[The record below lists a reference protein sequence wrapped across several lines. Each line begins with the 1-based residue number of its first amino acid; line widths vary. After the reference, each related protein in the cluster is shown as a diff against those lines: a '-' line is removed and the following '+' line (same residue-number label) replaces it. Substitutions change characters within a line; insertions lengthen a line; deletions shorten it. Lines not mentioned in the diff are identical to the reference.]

1 MSSEAGRS
9 LLDYLGAP
17 VVVGDPD
24 GNSVYLNSSFEMHFQ
39 SASDDSMGCP
49 LANLFEGGAR
59 EAVLGAVA
67 GVCGGSGTVRFHL
80 REGDT
85 RYAAV
90 ASPIVS
96 GSDRVGV
103 VILFTP
109 ELAGDEQMLSFYRGV
124 QDELDEITRCL
135 MGLSRGGD
143 VGPDSTS
150 RSLVEDGI
158 RALERIRKR
167 SEAID
172 ALVRGQSHSH

>member
-1 MSSEAGRS
+1 MSTEPGRS

-24 GNSVYLNSSFEMHFQ
+24 GNSVYLNASFETHFQ
-39 SASDDSMGCP
+39 TATRDSMGLP

-67 GVCGGSGTVRFHL
+67 SVCGGEGTLRFHL
-80 REGDT
+80 RESDT

-109 ELAGDEQMLSFYRGV
+109 ELAADEQMLSFYRGV
-124 QDELDEITRCL
+124 QNELDEITRCL
-135 MGLSRGGD
+135 MGLSRAGD
-143 VGPDSTS
+143 FGADSTS
-150 RSLVEDGI
+150 RGLVEDGI
-158 RALERIRKR
+158 RSLERIRKQ
-167 SEAID
+167 SQAID
-172 ALVRGQSHSH
+172 ALVRGQSRSH

>member
-24 GNSVYLNSSFEMHFQ
+24 GNSVYLNTSFGAHFQ
-39 SASDDSMGCP
+39 TATNDSMGRP

-67 GVCGGSGTVRFHL
+67 GVCGGKGTIRFHL